1 MRKPRKRPPNVFS
14 FREQKRGSVAGTKEM
29 KESEAEVREVKKQEC
44 PAGPWKALHLL
55 ACKVEP

>member
-1 MRKPRKRPPNVFS
+1 M
-14 FREQKRGSVAGTKEM
+14 AGTKEM